1 MPAPAPSA
9 VTLPAEISGLMVWL
23 TATAG
28 GLVLFLFLNQ
38 RATRFES
45 PVFDGMSSPVRTS
58 SLGMSAPHRPARRT
72 GGEEQMARWLRPS
85 VQAARHADPGRD
97 GPLPDD

>member
-1 MPAPAPSA
+1 VPAPAPSA
-9 VTLPAEISGLMVWL
+9 TTLPGEISGLMVWL
-23 TATAG
+23 TATAC
-28 GLVLFLFLNQ
+28 GLVLFLFLNR
-38 RATRFES
+38 RAPQFES
-45 PVFDGMSSPVRTS
+45 PVFDGMSPVRTS
-58 SLGMSAPHRPARRT
+58 GLGMSAPHRPIRRT